1 MAKSTTTPPRKRT
14 TKKKNIDA
22 SDLPKP
28 NGSSAPPEL
37 DPSEEEI
44 RLRAYHRYLERGG
57 GHGADFEDWL
67 EAERDLKSPRH
78 N

>member
-22 SDLPKP
+22 SDSPKP
-28 NGSSAPPEL
+28 NGSSAPPDL